1 MLLGKPIQG
10 QSWPLLKVYLDMD
23 VFLSPTEK
31 GHRIGVHN
39 QPVSKRP
46 PCNGPLRVQTHNI
59 FSSILLYSN
68 LSMWWGG
75 WLMTC
80 PRQPVASHYT
90 HCAGLAHKAL
100 KIRYEHIRCT
110 RFNNAQVAYAVHIL
124 NNGHEHADKKEHSW
138 PKPSEK
144 GCRMN

>member
-1 MLLGKPIQG
+1 
-10 QSWPLLKVYLDMD
+10 
-23 VFLSPTEK
+23 
-31 GHRIGVHN
+31 
-39 QPVSKRP
+39 
-46 PCNGPLRVQTHNI
+46 
-59 FSSILLYSN
+59 
-68 LSMWWGG
+68 
-75 WLMTC
+75 MTC